1 MSSNNGQLIIPNNIK
16 SGDQNDE
23 KPFTPPP
30 TPRKKRSIVKKVIKC
45 PSVEECEKECQV
57 KIESSD

>member
-16 SGDQNDE
+16 EGDQNDE

-30 TPRKKRSIVKKVIKC
+30 TPTKKRSIQKKIIKC
-45 PSVEECEKECQV
+45 PSVEECEKEYQV
-57 KIESSD
+57 KSESSD